1 MADDATL
8 AEPFTAPV
16 TLGRRIPASP
26 GLSFLPEKW
35 DNNNAHLESHALG
48 ENELSHSVWPITG
61 PQPIIIMLL
70 FSQCFLAEVM
80 LDNKRS
86 TEHFLFLGHCVH
98 S

>member
-8 AEPFTAPV
+8 AEPFSGPG
-16 TLGRRIPASP
+16 TLVCRITPSP
-26 GLSFLPEKW
+26 CLSLLPEKW
-35 DNNNAHLESHALG
+35 DYNTHLESQALG
-48 ENELSHSVWPITG
+48 ENELDRSVWPITG
-61 PQPIIIMLL
+61 LQPIIIMLL

-86 TEHFLFLGHCVH
+86 IERFLFLGHCVH